1 MKLVLKGLSCGSCAT
16 KIEQIV
22 SKMPSVKEATVSIA
36 TETLN
41 IKEGEGFSPEQSYD
55 EIVKLLAELEPHV
68 VVRKKQDSDHRQG
81 ITQGE
86 NTKKPANCPL
96 DDKSL
101 AEKKALKTKSDHD
114 DSHRH
119 GGTMQKRQK
128 IELILALVFFGLAF
142 MIRFFLAAEFSSLS
156 IVLFL
161 AAYVLSGYHVIL
173 LALKNIGRGQI
184 FDENFLMSI
193 ATIGALVLGE
203 WAEAAAVMI
212 FFGVGEYFQ
221 GKAVDNARSSIAQ
234 AINFNISTAHLIN
247 SDEVLTVDATVIEK
261 GDLILVKP
269 GEKIPADGNVIEG
282 LSYLDTSPLTG
293 ESYPRKVGIG
303 DEVLSGMING
313 NDLLKIAV
321 TKDYQDSTSAKIIHL
336 IEEAADKK
344 GKTDKFIS
352 QFSRYYTPI
361 VVFSALFMAILPPL
375 LTGGGNWQDWFY
387 RSLIFLVVSCP
398 CALVLSIPI
407 SYFGGIGRASKE
419 GILIKG
425 GNYLDVLNQ
434 ADTFVFDKTGTLTIG
449 EFRVLDLVHLP
460 EYSRNDFLKI
470 ARAGEFYSNHPI
482 AKAIGSYSD
491 SEIIESET
499 IEKELADYREIPG
512 GGAQTSWQ
520 GKEILMGNKALLK
533 ERDIETPNW
542 DQEGTIVYV
551 AVDSKYLGYIVLGDQ
566 LKENSHPMIQGLKAL
581 GIKKTA
587 MLSGD
592 NQKTADAIGK
602 ALGIDTII
610 GECLPQDKVAEFEK
624 IKLKNINGKTIY
636 VGDGVND
643 APVLAMADAGMA
655 MGGLGSDA
663 AIEAADIVLMKDDPS
678 DIVHAVAI
686 SKYTRT
692 IMIQNIVMALGI
704 KLTVLALTLLG
715 WSEMYM
721 AIFADVGAAILTIL
735 NTSRILTYRLKEQV
749 K

>member
-1 MKLVLKGLSCGSCAT
+1 MRLVLEGLSCGTCAA
-16 KIEQIV
+16 KIERIV
-22 SKMPSVKEATVSIA
+22 SKMPTVKEATVSIA
-36 TETLN
+36 TESLT
-41 IKEGEGFSPEQSYD
+41 IEEGQGFSSKETYD
-55 EIVKLLAELEPHV
+55 EIVKLVAELEPHV
-68 VVRKKQDSDHRQG
+68 VVRKKQRN
-81 ITQGE
+81 
-86 NTKKPANCPL
+86 NTKKPVACPL
-96 DDKSL
+96 DDGGGE
-101 AEKKALKTKSDHD
+101 EKKSSKTKSEATR

-119 GGTMQKRQK
+119 GGTMQKGQK
-128 IELILALVFFGLAF
+128 IELILALIFFGLAF
-142 MIRFFLAAEFSSLS
+142 GIRFFLAAEFLLASNG
-156 IVLFL
+156 LFL
-161 AAYVLSGYHVIL
+161 AAYLLSGYHVMA

-184 FDENFLMSI
+184 FDENFLMTI
-193 ATIGALVLGE
+193 ATIGALVIGE

-221 GKAVDNARSSIAQ
+221 GKAVDSARSSIAQ
-234 AINFNISTAHLIN
+234 AVNFNVTTAHLID
-247 SDEVLTVDATVIEK
+247 SDQVLTVEATRIQK

-293 ESYPRKVGIG
+293 ESYPRKVGLG

-321 TKDYQDSTSAKIIHL
+321 TKDYQDSTSAKIMHL

-344 GKTDKFIS
+344 GKTDKFIT

-361 VVFSALFMAILPPL
+361 IVFAALFMAILPPL
-375 LTGGGNWQDWFY
+375 LMAGANWQEWFY

-434 ADTFVFDKTGTLTIG
+434 ASSFVFDKTGTLTIG
-449 EFRVLDLVHLP
+449 QFRVLDLAHSP
-460 EYSRNDFLKI
+460 DYQRDDFLKVVT
-470 ARAGEFYSNHPI
+470 AGELYSNHPI
-482 AKAIGSYSD
+482 AKAIRAYSKV
-491 SEIIESET
+491 EILES
-499 IEKELADYREIPG
+499 ELADYREIPG
-512 GGAQTSWQ
+512 GGTQTSWQ
-520 GKEILMGNKALLK
+520 GKEILMGNQALLK
-533 ERDIETPNW
+533 ERKIKTPSW

-566 LKENSHPMIQGLKAL
+566 LKENSRAMIQGLKAL

-592 NQKTADAIGK
+592 NQKTADAIGQ
-602 ALGIDTII
+602 ALGMDTII
-610 GECLPQDKVAEFEK
+610 GDCLPQDKVKEFEK
-624 IKLKNINGKTIY
+624 IKRKNTTGMTIY

-686 SKYTRT
+686 AKYTRT

-704 KLTVLALTLLG
+704 KITVLVLTFFG

-735 NTSRILTYRLKEQV
+735 NTSRILTYRLKR
-749 K
+749 